1 MNSRRV
7 PPSTVDVA
15 MLATATAMIAFHVG
29 ARATRDAYFLTNF
42 HYTTLP
48 AMVMATSV
56 LAVGL
61 AFASTRAFT
70 RWGPERV
77 VPAAFAVSAGL
88 LIVEWGVSLVSPRVA
103 AVLVYL
109 HYGCFSGL
117 LVSSFYSYLNE
128 RFDPRSA
135 KRQLGRITAAGTVG
149 GLIGGLAAAQVSNVL
164 PVTAML
170 PVLATFHVVC
180 AAGVLRLNTTL
191 EVTSRPDRPREGAA
205 PPTPAS
211 GLRAL
216 LATPYIRGLIALVLL
231 VTISEGL
238 IDFVFKGRATE
249 MFGKGPP
256 LLRFF
261 AAFYT
266 GMALLTVIV
275 QATFSRFALEKLGP
289 ARATAILPAS
299 LAATAAGAIVIPGLT
314 SAVVARGTDSVLS
327 NSLYRGGYEVLFTP
341 VPARDKRTIKSV
353 VDVGASRSGDL
364 LAAGIAQGIVLFSMP
379 LQGTVLLA
387 IAVVLS
393 VAGAVVAWQL
403 HGGYVLALARGLV
416 SRAVHLDLSGVNDS
430 TTRNILLQ
438 TMTGHA
444 PARHKPAS
452 HGDDEDT
459 AEDKAAGELLRIR
472 DLLSR
477 DPRRALRGLKA
488 GPLTADFVPHAVPLL
503 AWNELAQPAIAA
515 LREAGPPAVEP
526 LIEHLLNPDTDFA
539 IRRRIPLVLGAIP
552 DRRAADG
559 LLRGLADKR
568 FEVRYRCGRGLAHLL
583 DVDAMCWVSPQ
594 DVFAAVLREI
604 QSAAGVW
611 ESRNLLD
618 RMDDEAW
625 SPVMDEVV
633 RDRANR
639 SLEHVFTLLA
649 LVLPRKP
656 LRIAF
661 QGLHTDDHLLRAT
674 ALEYLES
681 SLPPAIRRPL
691 WPYLEDNRPR
701 RAEPARPTE
710 EALDALLKSNV
721 SISLKLEELRGK
733 GPSPETNPGPGP
745 G

>member
-1 MNSRRV
+1 
-7 PPSTVDVA
+7 

-42 HYTTLP
+42 PYTTLP

-56 LAVGL
+56 LGVAL

-77 VPAAFAVSAGL
+77 VPAAFAASAGL

-109 HYGCFSGL
+109 HYGCFGAL

-135 KRQLGRITAAGTVG
+135 KRQLARITAAGTVG

-164 PVTAML
+164 PVTAMF
-170 PVLATFHVVC
+170 PVLATFHVIC

-191 EVTSRPDRPREGAA
+191 EVVSAPERPREGATSA
-205 PPTPAS
+205 PPAS
-211 GLRAL
+211 GVRAL
-216 LATPYIRGLIALVLL
+216 LATPYIRELIALVLL

-238 IDFVFKGRATE
+238 IDLVFKGRATDV
-249 MFGKGPP
+249 FGKGPP

-275 QATFSRFALEKLGP
+275 QATLSRFALEKLGP
-289 ARATAILPAS
+289 ARAAAVLPTTM
-299 LAATAAGAIVIPGLT
+299 AATAAGAIVIPGLT
-314 SAVVARGTDSVLS
+314 SVVVARGAGSVLS

-341 VPARDKRTIKSV
+341 VPARDKRAIKSL

-379 LQGTVLLA
+379 LQGTVLLT
-387 IAVVLS
+387 IATVLS
-393 VAGAVVAWQL
+393 AAGVLVAWRL

-416 SRAVHLDLSGVNDS
+416 SRAVHLDLSSVTDS
-430 TTRNILLQ
+430 TTRNTLLL
-438 TMTGHA
+438 TLGAHV
-444 PARHKPAS
+444 PARPRT
-452 HGDDEDT
+452 DDEDT
-459 AEDKAAGELLRIR
+459 AEEDAAGELLRIR

-477 DPRRALRGLKA
+477 DPRRALRGLNA

-503 AWNELAQPAIAA
+503 AWNEVAQPAITA

-526 LIEHLLNPDTDFA
+526 LIERLLNPDTDFA
-539 IRRRIPLVLGAIP
+539 IRRRIPLVLGAIQ

-583 DVDAMCWVSPQ
+583 DLDAMLWVSPQ

-604 QSAAGVW
+604 ESAAGVW
-611 ESRNLLD
+611 ESRSLLD

-701 RAEPARPTE
+701 RGEPTRPTE
-710 EALDALLKSNV
+710 EALDALLKSNA

-733 GPSPETNPGPGP
+733 GRDPGLPPG
-745 G
+745 